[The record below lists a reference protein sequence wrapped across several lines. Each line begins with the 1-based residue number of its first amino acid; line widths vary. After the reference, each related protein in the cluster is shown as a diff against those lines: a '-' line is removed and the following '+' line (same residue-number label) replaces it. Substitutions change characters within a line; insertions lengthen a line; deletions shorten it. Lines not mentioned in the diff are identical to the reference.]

1 MYGVVLE
8 SSDNLTSDD
17 TGPVV
22 HYVLSHV
29 MSDDCRIQLNEG
41 TPNTSTWI
49 NIDNGIQMNL
59 QVLKIINRN
68 NLYMLFKLN
77 FEIKTSHRPL
87 SGRCIMN
94 KTGEAFSFYSNSNI
108 NIKQSQSQY

>member
-1 MYGVVLE
+1 MQNAVGVDEDIEMYGVVLE

-49 NIDNGIQMNL
+49 NIDSGIQMNL

-68 NLYMLFKLN
+68 NLY
-77 FEIKTSHRPL
+77 
-87 SGRCIMN
+87 IM
-94 KTGEAFSFYSNSNI
+94 
-108 NIKQSQSQY
+108 